1 MIKVFADYTEGHEK
15 FDNTVSFSIER
26 VSGVKLLRKYR
37 KSYLINEYLNENKNV
52 QCLIADHWKSLEL
65 IKTNKKKICLIHS
78 KEINHPKGSRLNK
91 KVLEVLNN
99 VDHVVANSNYTKS
112 LAIDLGVDENR
123 IIVIN
128 PGVDPVTEIPKKDLS
143 KAEELFKGKKQ
154 RLITVSRF
162 DKRKNHEKVIMAV
175 RNLKEVYPDIVYTCI
190 GYGDEEDNLKKL
202 VSMFE
207 LMSPEELNMIRNN
220 DLNFLWNNLWK
231 KTSNYKIYQK
241 ELKKSENNFNYLKN
255 NKILEKLLEITP
267 LYDSPEW
274 GFPKGKR
281 NNFEKNFDC
290 AKREFLEETNIN
302 DEDHIILRN
311 LYCINENYVGTNK
324 LNYRH
329 IYYISIADSEMK
341 ENNYNNNEVGEI
353 RWFNWDDAINIIR
366 PYYTSKI
373 ELLNKI
379 FLFAVNS
386 FEDITIDRIKKLAI

>member
-1 MIKVFADYTEGHEK
+1 MHLIITRTFPPEVGGMQNLMWGLARSLSKINLIKVFADYTEGHEK

-99 VDHVVANSNYTKS
+99 VDHVVANSNYTKN

-162 DKRKNHEKVIMAV
+162 DKRKNHEKVIMAI
-175 RNLKEVYPDIVYTCI
+175 RNLKEVYPDIIYTCI

-202 VSMFE
+202 VI
-207 LMSPEELNMIRNN
+207 ELNLQEQVIFLKDIPN
-220 DLNFLWNNLWK
+220 DFKNALVARSNVFVMPSIIHKKSVEGFGIAYIEAAQYGIPSIGGKDGGASDAIIHEKTGLICDGNNLDDVY
-231 KTSNYKIYQK
+231 S
-241 ELKKSENNFNYLKN
+241 
-255 NKILEKLLEITP
+255 
-267 LYDSPEW
+267 
-274 GFPKGKR
+274 
-281 NNFEKNFDC
+281 
-290 AKREFLEETNIN
+290 
-302 DEDHIILRN
+302 
-311 LYCINENYVGTNK
+311 
-324 LNYRH
+324 
-329 IYYISIADSEMK
+329 SIDQIFK
-341 ENNYNNNEVGEI
+341 ENKYFEYGKAAKENSSN
-353 RWFNWDDAINIIR
+353 FNWDKIIES
-366 PYYTSKI
+366 YK
-373 ELLNKI
+373 
-379 FLFAVNS
+379 
-386 FEDITIDRIKKLAI
+386 RIL